1 MKILITESQFKEI
14 LEQTKSQV
22 QSIVFEDMCGKKNTF
37 KSDSKEYQ
45 TFYYNNIN
53 SYKWDGSKF
62 TFDWS
67 KYYKNWSTMSNDQKK
82 QAIENTRKTK
92 CVVGSYKDNPNL
104 ISLGVNE
111 LKNVVWSNLTFD
123 NIVEIISKL
132 LPYLPPP
139 YGGVGATKSV
149 ELAHGISYI
158 VRFQFSKNL
167 SEITSNFVNGI
178 FKLLD
183 IMGFMDTKYLPSF
196 VNDKINKVIGFFSEY
211 FDEFLKTPLGTKI
224 MSTQIPKFLQ
234 VAITVLKVWLG
245 DKVEN
250 VLKSIN
256 EDILR
261 PIMNFIGPYSQELQK
276 ILGSTI
282 NYLNSI
288 STNFKVVGEFANYIE
303 KKEPNAFT

>member
-14 LEQTKSQV
+14 LEQAKSEV
-22 QSIVFEDMCGKKNTF
+22 QSVVFEDMCGKKNTF

-53 SYKWDGSKF
+53 SYKWDGSKY

-82 QAIENTRKTK
+82 QEIENTRKIK
-92 CVVGSYKDNPNL
+92 CAVGSYKDNPNL
-104 ISLGVNE
+104 ITLFLND
-111 LKNVVWSNLTFD
+111 LKNVVWANLTFD
-123 NIVEIISKL
+123 NIVEIISKI

-139 YGGVGATKSV
+139 YGGKGAAKSV

-167 SEITSNFVNGI
+167 NEMTSNFVNGI

-196 VNDKINKVIGFFSEY
+196 VNDKINKVIGFFGKY
-211 FDEFLKTPLGTKI
+211 FDEFLETPLGKKI
-224 MSTQIPKFLQ
+224 ISTGISKFVQ
-234 VAITVLKVWLG
+234 VVITILKTLIE
-245 DKVEN
+245 DQVEN
-250 VLKSIN
+250 ILMSISEYILK
-256 EDILR
+256 
-261 PIMNFIGPYSQELQK
+261 PIMNFIEPYNQELQR